1 MFKNYYKI
9 LDINKTSSEEEIK
22 IAFKKQAIKWHPDK
36 NPNIDSTEKMQDINE
51 AKLILLDPEARTKY
65 DIEYSKFEKKET
77 NNNQKS
83 ENKQYSFD
91 DDILEKWIENAKRQA
106 VDLAKQTIK
115 EIAELSVTAT
125 KAAGSRML
133 EIVIFYGIA
142 AVIVMIIFR
151 VCL

>member
-9 LDINKTSSEEEIK
+9 LDVNKISSEEEIK

-77 NNNQKS
+77 NDNQKS
-83 ENKQYSFD
+83 DNNQYSFD
-91 DDILEKWIENAKRQA
+91 DDILEKWIENARKQA

-133 EIVIFYGIA
+133 EMVIFYGIA
-142 AVIVMIIFR
+142 AVIVMITFR
-151 VCL
+151 ACL

>member
-9 LDINKTSSEEEIK
+9 LDVNKISSEEEIK

-51 AKLILLDPEARTKY
+51 AKLILLDPEARAKY

-77 NNNQKS
+77 NDNQKS
-83 ENKQYSFD
+83 ENNQYSFD
-91 DDILEKWIENAKRQA
+91 DDILEKWIENARKQA

-133 EIVIFYGIA
+133 EMVIFYGIA
-142 AVIVMIIFR
+142 AVIVMITFR
-151 VCL
+151 ACL

>member
-9 LDINKTSSEEEIK
+9 LDINKISSEEEIK

-51 AKLILLDPEARTKY
+51 AKLILLDSEARAKY

-77 NNNQKS
+77 NDNQKS

-91 DDILEKWIENAKRQA
+91 DDILEKWIENARKQA
-106 VDLAKQTIK
+106 VDLAKLTIK

-133 EIVIFYGIA
+133 EMVIFYGIA

-151 VCL
+151 ACL

>member
-51 AKLILLDPEARTKY
+51 AKLILLDPEARAKY
-65 DIEYSKFEKKET
+65 DIEYSKFEKKGT
-77 NNNQKS
+77 NENQKS

-91 DDILEKWIENAKRQA
+91 DDILEKWIENARRQA

-133 EIVIFYGIA
+133 EMVIFYGIA
-142 AVIVMIIFR
+142 AVIVMIIFKA
-151 VCL
+151 CL